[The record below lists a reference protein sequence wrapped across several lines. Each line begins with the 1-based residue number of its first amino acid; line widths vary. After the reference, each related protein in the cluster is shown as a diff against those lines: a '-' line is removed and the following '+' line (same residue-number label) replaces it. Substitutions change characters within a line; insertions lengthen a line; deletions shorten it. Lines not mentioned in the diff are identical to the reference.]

1 MIYFLIF
8 LIVSPFIVYIWQDK
22 YVTVSGKLGTSLL
35 VIIFCV
41 LLGVLINAITLEF
54 ISPTTLEE
62 IENPVYTNPITNQYY
77 LINSEGDLIDVE
89 NYKISPDINKPK
101 GIERKLKYD
110 MGKWGFS
117 TTDTEYCILLP
128 LERE

>member
-8 LIVSPFIVYIWQDK
+8 LIISPFIVYVWQDK
-22 YVTVSGKLGTSLL
+22 YVAVSGKLVISLL
-35 VIIFCV
+35 TLLFCV
-41 LLGVLINAITLEF
+41 LFGILINAIALEC

-62 IENPVYTNPITNQYY
+62 IENPVYTNPVTNQYY

-89 NYKISPDINKPK
+89 NYKVSPDINKPK
-101 GIERKLKYD
+101 GIERKVKYD
-110 MGKWGFS
+110 MGKWGIS